1 MKLKLFAIFIIVTF
15 FSCKAAQFT
24 IGMSEAEFKSLNKV
38 TLVKATK
45 TISIYEKIT
54 YPVGKPAAFKFFYF
68 TNGILTQVDEGQRN
82 PDLIIE
88 RR

>member
-1 MKLKLFAIFIIVTF
+1 
-15 FSCKAAQFT
+15 
-24 IGMSEAEFKSLNKV
+24 LNKV

-45 TISIYEKIT
+45 TISIYEKIN